1 MSIDNSAVASVL
13 GVSADFVDLR
23 SGSVLFLPQR
33 ILLIAQGESSVSFS
47 NEKWTATGVAATG
60 NRYGFRSPIY
70 AMMRALLPANGDGVG
85 TIPVDVVALSDDGS
99 GVAAT
104 GTVTPSGTMT
114 KAGAFR
120 LRVSGVLTKEFVLP
134 EGAISGPALHNA
146 LRAMGNRCVEAIDL
160 PMTVSYT
167 YGSVTAGALTG
178 TGNGT
183 LTGLAVSAGK
193 SPKPGVWTLKVNTAV
208 ANGGVWT
215 LTDPDGV
222 AVSTN
227 ITQTVGA
234 LTATAFTNAGGS
246 GLDFTITDGATDFGL
261 NATFLITVPATNL
274 KLVSAWKGASAN
286 SLYIE
291 VLGDM
296 TLGASFGIAQPSGGL
311 VNPTVD
317 SALAKVGNVWETM
330 AVNGLNIEDEVALDA
345 YQAFGEARWSPLVR
359 KPLVFF
365 TGNTKT
371 DVTAATAVCSTRRD
385 DRVNAQLVAPGS
397 PNLPCVV
404 AARQAGLIARQANNN
419 PPTSYQKTEATGIIA
434 GSDALQWDYTT
445 RDLAVKAGSS
455 TVVVADEIV
464 SISDVVTFYHPAGE
478 EPPGF
483 RKVVHIVRIQNAI
496 FNTDIEFAKKEWA
509 AAPIIADEDA
519 TTNEN
524 AKQPKSFKAKMNQIL
539 ENLGDAAIIKN
550 VAAAKKLTT
559 AKQNAQNPD
568 RVDLKARFPLSSNAD
583 IINVDLEFGFFGG
596 AAA

>member
-1 MSIDNSAVASVL
+1 MSIDQSAVASVL
-13 GVSADFVDLR
+13 GVQASFVDLR
-23 SGSVLFLPQR
+23 AGSVLFLPQR
-33 ILLIAQGESSVSFS
+33 IAIIAQGESAVAFS
-47 NEKWTATGVAATG
+47 TEKWTVTGVAATG
-60 NRYGFRSPIY
+60 NRFGFRSPIY
-70 AMMRALLPANGDGVG
+70 QMIRQLLPANGDGVG
-85 TIPVDVVALSDDGS
+85 TIPIDVFALQDDGS

-114 KAGAFR
+114 AAGAYR

-134 EGAISGPALHNA
+134 VGAIAGAALNNA

-160 PMTVSYT
+160 PATVSYT

-183 LTGLAVSAGK
+183 LTALGISAGK
-193 SPKPGVWTLKVNTAV
+193 SPKPGVWTLKNISAV
-208 ANGGVWT
+208 VNGGVWS

-222 AVSTN
+222 VVDNA

-234 LTATAFTNAGGS
+234 LTATPFTNKG
-246 GLDFTITDGATDFGL
+246 GLDFTITDGSTDFGL

-274 KLVSAWKGASAN
+274 KLVSAWKGVSAN
-286 SLYIE
+286 ALYVE
-291 VLGDM
+291 VIGDA

-317 SALAKVGNVWETM
+317 AALARIGNVWETM
-330 AVNGLNIEDEVALDA
+330 AVNGLNIEDTVALDA
-345 YQAFGEARWSPLVR
+345 YQTFGEARWSPIVR
-359 KPLVFF
+359 RPLVVF
-365 TGNTKT
+365 TGNTAASMAT
-371 DVTAATAVCSTRRD
+371 ATAVCSTRRT

-397 PNLPCVV
+397 VNLPCAV

-419 PPTSYQKTEATGIIA
+419 PPTSYQKTAATGLIP
-434 GSDALQWDYTT
+434 GTDAQQWDWTT
-445 RDLAVKAGSS
+445 RDAAVKLGSS
-455 TVVVADEIV
+455 TVENVDDVV
-464 SISDVVTFYHPAGE
+464 SILDVVTFYRPVGE

-483 RKVVHIVRIQNAI
+483 RKVVHIVRIMNAI

-519 TTNEN
+519 TTNPN
-524 AKQPKSFKAKMNQIL
+524 AKQPKMFKASMNQIL

-550 VAAAKKLTT
+550 VSAAKKLTT
-559 AKQNAQNPD
+559 AVVNAQNPD
-568 RVDLKARFPLSSNAD
+568 RVDLKARFPFSSNGD
-583 IINVDLEFGFFGG
+583 IINVDLEFGFFGI